1 MARATE
7 CREGRFGDSAVWVN
21 LGRKALGRECGRLSQ
36 KDRKIAKR
44 TQRFLATVHADVVD
58 RQMFGSMERHF
69 VAWVRPP
76 SGWVRFGSM
85 WRCVRILKLRSGEIL
100 CKSVLGAV
108 TRLLARESIT

>member
-1 MARATE
+1 
-7 CREGRFGDSAVWVN
+7 
-21 LGRKALGRECGRLSQ
+21 
-36 KDRKIAKR
+36 
-44 TQRFLATVHADVVD
+44 
-58 RQMFGSMERHF
+58 MEHYF

-85 WRCVRILKLRSGEIL
+85 WRCIRILELRSGEIL